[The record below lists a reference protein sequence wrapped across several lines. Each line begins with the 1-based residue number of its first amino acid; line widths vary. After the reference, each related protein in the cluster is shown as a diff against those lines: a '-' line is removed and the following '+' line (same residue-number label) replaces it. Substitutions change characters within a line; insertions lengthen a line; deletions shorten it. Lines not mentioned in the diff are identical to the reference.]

1 MFIYA
6 KVGHSKFVEM
16 HRDTSDFYRSTLV
29 FSTRHQVNITIKLF
43 IYIQTNVCVNVNAY
57 AFKK

>member
-1 MFIYA
+1 MQRLTIQNSLKCMGTLQIFIDPHWYLILDI
-6 KVGHSKFVEM
+6 GLILRF
-16 HRDTSDFYRSTLV
+16 
-29 FSTRHQVNITIKLF
+29 IKLF